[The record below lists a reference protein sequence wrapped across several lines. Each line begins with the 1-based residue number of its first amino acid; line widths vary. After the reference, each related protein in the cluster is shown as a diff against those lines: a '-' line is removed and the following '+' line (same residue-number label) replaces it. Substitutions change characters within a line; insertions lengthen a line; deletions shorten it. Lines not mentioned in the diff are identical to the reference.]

1 MANSKYRQI
10 ALRLLVCLLTVT
22 ATLWA
27 EAKTYVVVAAVDVRN
42 SLGGYAVKNARTIA
56 EFYRLQGAESV
67 RTFYDKQA
75 TRDNIIGAL
84 QSIARTARRG
94 DAVFFI
100 YSGHGYAESSIFNG
114 GVTTADKSGGYLGY
128 DEIQIL
134 LKNIRA
140 GKKVAFI
147 NSCYSGGLTAKKK
160 KKSKV
165 KAREGASDANV
176 LLYLSSKGSE
186 SSFMTRDGFD
196 FLRCVTNGLKGNA
209 DANSDKVV
217 TARELFNYVN
227 PIIEKTFHVHPQ
239 MWGSF
244 DDGMELSHIQSA
256 KHWRD
261 GLIIRPGAAK

>member
-1 MANSKYRQI
+1 MVNTKYRQFT
-10 ALRLLVCLLTVT
+10 LRLLACLLMVT

-42 SLGGYAVKNARTIA
+42 TLRGYAVKNARTIA

-67 RTFYDKQA
+67 RTFYNKEA
-75 TRDNIIGAL
+75 TRNNIIGAL
-84 QSIARTARRG
+84 QSIARTARKG

-160 KKSKV
+160 KRSKV
-165 KAREGASDANV
+165 KPRENASDANV

-186 SSFMTRDGFD
+186 SSFMTNDGFD

-209 DANSDKVV
+209 DANADKVV

-227 PIIEKTFHVHPQ
+227 PIIERTFHVHPQ
-239 MWGSF
+239 MWGNF
-244 DDGMELSHIQSA
+244 EDGMELSHIRPA
-256 KHWRD
+256 KYWRKNQ
-261 GLIIRPGAAK
+261 IIRPVITR